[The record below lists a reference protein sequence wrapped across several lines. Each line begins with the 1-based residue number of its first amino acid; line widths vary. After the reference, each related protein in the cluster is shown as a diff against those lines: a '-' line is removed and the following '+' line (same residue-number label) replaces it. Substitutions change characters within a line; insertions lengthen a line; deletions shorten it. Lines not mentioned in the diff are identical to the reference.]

1 LDALFVGAR
10 AQTTRLPSGADEARV
25 RERPG
30 PSNEDIDMCR
40 WIAYSGPP
48 LQLGVLLTRPDHS
61 LIDQSIRAEQGTT
74 TNGDGFGMGWYVGD
88 AVPGRYR
95 DTQPAW
101 NDRNLTDLADH
112 IRSPLFLAHV
122 RASSGTPVQ
131 RTNCHPFRFGRWLFQ
146 HNGAVA
152 DFARVE
158 RDLLLAVDPTLFQG
172 IEGSTDSETLFHL
185 ALTYGL
191 DDDPLGALERTI
203 GHVERLLHEAGV
215 DGGITFSAAAADG
228 RRLIAVR
235 YATGGDSPSLY
246 HSRHVHA
253 LRVVDGSYEV
263 LPEGAVVLVSEPLDE
278 LSEHWVEVPESSS
291 VSVGAEGA
299 RISGFRPRS

>member
-1 LDALFVGAR
+1 
-10 AQTTRLPSGADEARV
+10 
-25 RERPG
+25 
-30 PSNEDIDMCR
+30 MCR

-48 LQLGVLLTRPDHS
+48 LHLSALLTRPRHS
-61 LIDQSIRAEQGTT
+61 LIDQSLRAEEGTT
-74 TNGDGFGMGWYVGD
+74 TNGDGFGMGWYVGEG
-88 AVPGRYR
+88 VPGRYR
-95 DTQPAW
+95 DTHPAW

-131 RTNCHPFRFGRWLFQ
+131 RTNCHPFRFGHWLFQ
-146 HNGAVA
+146 HNGAVD

-158 RDLLLAVDPTLFQG
+158 RDLLLAIDPGLFRE

-185 ALTYGL
+185 ALTHGL
-191 DDDPLGALERTI
+191 DDDPLGALERTV
-203 GHVERLLHEAGV
+203 GHVERVLQEAGA
-215 DGGITFSAAAADG
+215 DGGITLSVAATDG

-235 YATGGDSPSLY
+235 YSTGGSSPSLY

-253 LRVVDGSYEV
+253 LRVLDGSYEA

-278 LSEHWVEVPESSS
+278 LREHWVEVPESAS
-291 VSVGAEGA
+291 VWVGAEGV
-299 RISGFRPRS
+299 RIGPFRPRR